1 MSNNKGRYIYHYCA
15 MRQGTIGEINYTDG
29 IAQME
34 EKIVN
39 MDDYRSFKELIEKD
53 RDITITSLSFIGM
66 EFDE

>member
-1 MSNNKGRYIYHYCA
+1 MYQNGL
-15 MRQGTIGEINYTDG
+15 GEIHYTDG

-34 EKIVN
+34 EKIVD